1 MRFLLP
7 TLAICR
13 KTEEMQQPPPGR
25 APYGHSPQGQQ
36 GYGYGHAPHG
46 HSVPLG
52 HPAPPARFVSGV
64 PLEPGERVIYFRSV
78 AQWGGR
84 IFRIVAGIA
93 LAPFIVGLVIL
104 YAVFKD
110 MAGEPDAQAI
120 TTKRLLAMK
129 SGGKIIAQ
137 VRWEEVAG
145 FTKMLRSRADMTMAV
160 RNAQGPQIEFAEDG
174 RWLEQALPAW
184 QRPENR
190 EASPEVPFV

>member
-1 MRFLLP
+1 MAIPLRANKGTGTETRRTDTASRSGILLH
-7 TLAICR
+7 R
-13 KTEEMQQPPPGR
+13 RE
-25 APYGHSPQGQQ
+25 S
-36 GYGYGHAPHG
+36 
-46 HSVPLG
+46 SV
-52 HPAPPARFVSGV
+52 GV

-110 MAGEPDAQAI
+110 MPGEPDAQAI
-120 TTKRLLAMK
+120 TTRRLLAMK

-145 FTKMLRSRADMTMAV
+145 FTKMLRSRAAMTMAV
-160 RNAQGPQIEFAEDG
+160 RNAQGPPIEFAEDG